1 MSRVAS
7 GTFKTY
13 RAVADFQQA
22 KEIANTT
29 SPFTIEIR
37 FLGGLT
43 ANQQDAFAAAADR
56 WAKVIIGDLDTA
68 VVGDDIIDDLLIEA
82 EGVTIDGPG
91 GILGM
96 AGPTDFRDSTA
107 QFGARLPRRAS

>member
-1 MSRVAS
+1 MGKVTA

-13 RAVADFQQA
+13 RAVADFQRA
-22 KEIANTT
+22 KEIARTT
-29 SPFTIEIR
+29 SPFTIEVR

-56 WAKVIIGDLDTA
+56 WARVIVGDLDTA

-82 EGVTIDGPG
+82 EGVTIDGTG

-96 AGPTDFRDSTA
+96 AGPT
-107 QFGARLPRRAS
+107 